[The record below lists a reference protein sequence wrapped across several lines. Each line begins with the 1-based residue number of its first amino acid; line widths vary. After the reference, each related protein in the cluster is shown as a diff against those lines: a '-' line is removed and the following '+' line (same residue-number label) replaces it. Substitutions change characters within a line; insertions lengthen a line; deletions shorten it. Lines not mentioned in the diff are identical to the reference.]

1 MTDDVGLNCRSG
13 STTQAESLVLAVT
26 RREVALLQVCTL
38 EGAVPVQLHKT
49 ACAVLHIA

>member
-1 MTDDVGLNCRSG
+1 MDDDLCLNCRSG
-13 STTQAESLVLAVT
+13 STIQAEDLVLAIT